1 MATSRPI
8 SIGLVAS
15 VLFHIGAVTA
25 LSGVPRRSLS
35 SARAQAVELQVIEQ
49 PPPPPPP
56 PPAVEPPPPPPQLA
70 VVRRRPKP
78 PVETA
83 PPPPNKTPPPEP
95 VDEPPTPV
103 FGVTEDSV
111 IEGDSPVAIP
121 VGNTVMVKP
130 ETPRPTTPPAAL
142 PGADTPFAPVG
153 DIYLKQ
159 FARKIREEKAPMPE
173 NALRMGIGGL
183 VVMRVGVDREGK
195 VRSVRVIKP
204 GGHGF
209 DEAASKAMWKF
220 RFTPCID
227 MQGRTVDCL
236 LTYNYRFEAPH

>member
-1 MATSRPI
+1 MATARPF

-15 VLFHIGAVTA
+15 VLIHAGAVTA
-25 LSGVPRRSLS
+25 LLGVPRPSLS
-35 SARAQAVELQVIEQ
+35 GNRSQAVELQVIET

-56 PPAVEPPPPPPQLA
+56 PPTVEPPPPPPRLA
-70 VVRRRPKP
+70 VVRRRPR

-83 PPPPNKTPPPEP
+83 PPPPNQPPPPQP

-111 IEGDSPVAIP
+111 VEGDSPVAVP

-130 ETPRPTTPPAAL
+130 ETPRPTTPPAPL
-142 PGADTPFAPVG
+142 PGAEAPFAPVG
-153 DIYLKQ
+153 DIYIKQ
-159 FARKIREEKAPMPE
+159 FPRRIREEKAPMPE

-183 VVMRVGVDREGK
+183 VVMKVGVGLDGR

-227 MQGRTVDCL
+227 MQGRKVDCL
-236 LTYNYRFEAPH
+236 LTYNYRFEAPR

>member
-1 MATSRPI
+1 MAARRPLR
-8 SIGLVAS
+8 IGLLAS
-15 VLFHIGAVTA
+15 LLLHFGAVTA
-25 LSGVPRRSLS
+25 LSRVERDPAPARRLEPI
-35 SARAQAVELQVIEQ
+35 ELQVVET

-56 PPAVEPPPPPPQLA
+56 EPVPEPPPPPKLVA
-70 VVRRRPKP
+70 VRRRPRP

-83 PPPPNKTPPPEP
+83 PPPPNKPPPP
-95 VDEPPTPV
+95 QPIDEPPTPV
-103 FGVTEDSV
+103 FGATEDSV
-111 IEGDSPVAIP
+111 IEGDSPVAVP

-130 ETPRPTTPPAAL
+130 ETPRPPGPPTPL
-142 PGADTPFAPVG
+142 PGADAPFAPVG

-159 FARKIREEKAPMPE
+159 FARKLREEKAPMPE
-173 NALRMGIGGL
+173 NALRMGVGGQ
-183 VVMRVGVDREGK
+183 VVMRVGVDRDGK

-220 RFTPCID
+220 RFSPCID

-236 LTYNYRFEAPH
+236 LTYLYRFEAPR